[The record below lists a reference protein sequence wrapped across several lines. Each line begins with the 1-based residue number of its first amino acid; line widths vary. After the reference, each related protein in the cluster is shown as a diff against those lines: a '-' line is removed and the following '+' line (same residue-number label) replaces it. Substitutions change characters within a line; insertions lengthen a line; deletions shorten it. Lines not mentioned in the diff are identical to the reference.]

1 MLRIT
6 TSNGSDVTHFIVEG
20 KLAGPCVCELEKCW
34 QSMISQD
41 SASRVV
47 VDLTSVTFVD
57 DAGKALLSRM
67 SEEGTRFV
75 ASLLMPKAI
84 IKEIESKQSKVTEG

>member
-20 KLAGPCVCELEKCW
+20 RLAGACVCELEKCW

-75 ASLLMPKAI
+75 ATLLMPRAI
-84 IKEIESKQSKVTEG
+84 IKEIESKQSKPTGG

>member
-6 TSNGSDVTHFIVEG
+6 TNNGSDVTHFIVEG

-41 SASRVV
+41 SSSGVV

-57 DAGKALLSRM
+57 ESGKALLSRM

-75 ASLLMPKAI
+75 ATLLMPKAI
-84 IKEIESKQSKVTEG
+84 IKEIESKQSKLTGG